1 MTALGGTHYGARAF
15 KVSILGI
22 GQEVGLDERDPDGAL
37 SEIETR
43 IQRARAENEPKTEQ
57 NYSSAGVAFRIGVDL
72 ISGVAFGV
80 VVGLALD
87 SWLDTTPWMM
97 ILLILLGTAAGIR
110 NVIRTAALETE
121 RQNRQNKQRNNR

>member
-15 KVSILGI
+15 KVLILGI

-43 IQRARAENEPKTEQ
+43 IQQARAENEPKTEQ

-121 RQNRQNKQRNNR
+121 RQNRQNKQRDNR

>member
-43 IQRARAENEPKTEQ
+43 IQQARAENEPKTEQ

-121 RQNRQNKQRNNR
+121 RQNRQNKQRDNR

>member
-1 MTALGGTHYGARAF
+1 MVRAPSRCRFPALE
-15 KVSILGI
+15 
-22 GQEVGLDERDPDGAL
+22 EVGLDERDPDGAL

-43 IQRARAENEPKTEQ
+43 IQQARAENEPKTEQ

-87 SWLDTTPWMM
+87 NWLDTTPWMM

>member
-1 MTALGGTHYGARAF
+1 LGGTHYGARAF
-15 KVSILGI
+15 KVPIPGI

-43 IQRARAENEPKTEQ
+43 IQQARAENEPKTEQ

-121 RQNRQNKQRNNR
+121 RQNRQNKQRDNR

>member
-15 KVSILGI
+15 KVPILGI

-43 IQRARAENEPKTEQ
+43 IQQARAENEPKTEQ

-121 RQNRQNKQRNNR
+121 RQNRQNKQRDNR